1 VKDRIEHLKEDIAR
15 RIRPVMRHMPEEE
28 FDRLIARM
36 AELQKKYETRVRSDF
51 LRFNGI
57 C

>member
-1 VKDRIEHLKEDIAR
+1 MKDRIEHLKEDIAR